1 MNQNSRLTPHLA
13 LPSEA
18 ALSHLSE
25 LNGLR
30 LSPHFKLGELCK
42 TKHVTAD
49 GNIPSRAVIEN
60 LIRVCGWLEE
70 LRVVAG
76 VRPRSKVFAGV
87 RPQSK
92 VGCAVDAGSAGSA
105 VDAGS
110 AVVAG
115 SAVDAGVRPQS
126 KVAGDCTLA
135 PDPRPAGSTLAPDP
149 GAAPELGAAGAAP
162 ELGGAPYSRNEN
174 TGEEAIVIN
183 SGYRSPEV
191 NRLAGGVPSSNHVTG
206 CAVDIRCAG
215 KEQMIRY
222 AAILL
227 DIADETKR
235 DFDELL
241 LEQHGSVCWLH
252 FAVRPKD
259 NRRKIAFLKV

>member
-1 MNQNSRLTPHLA
+1 MNQNSRLTPH
-13 LPSEA
+13 
-18 ALSHLSE
+18 
-25 LNGLR
+25 
-30 LSPHFKLGELCK
+30 FTLGELCK
-42 TKHVTAD
+42 TKYVTAD
-49 GNIPSRAVIEN
+49 GNIPSRGVIEN

-76 VRPRSKVFAGV
+76 VRRRSKVGCAVDAGV

-92 VGCAVDAGSAGSA
+92 VGCAV
-105 VDAGS
+105 V
-110 AVVAG
+110 
-115 SAVDAGVRPQS
+115 AGVRPQS
-126 KVAGDCTLA
+126 KVASDCTLA
-135 PDPRPAGSTLAPDP
+135 PDPKP
-149 GAAPELGAAGAAP
+149 AGAAP
-162 ELGGAPYSRNEN
+162 EG
-174 TGEEAIVIN
+174 IVIN